1 MPPQQRKEEEEESS
15 EDENS
20 LRQLTGEKIAL
31 VFAQKGKRK
40 PPER

>member
-1 MPPQQRKEEEEESS
+1 MPPQQSKEEEEESS

-20 LRQLTGEKIAL
+20 LQLTGEKIAL